1 MAFRRGLTV
10 ATLTLKGGVGH
21 AHGTVGWGR
30 VRERELERDQEKPP
44 GLAGPKPRGSKTD
57 DQSWLI
63 LSIHPS
69 TRERLKAAQ
78 HKANNRPHRKGPG
91 RLVGKNMCPSPLT
104 LIIAKIGI
112 CSAIIA
118 MSYRA

>member
-30 VRERELERDQEKPP
+30 VRERDQEKPP

-69 TRERLKAAQ
+69 TRERLKAA
-78 HKANNRPHRKGPG
+78 
-91 RLVGKNMCPSPLT
+91 
-104 LIIAKIGI
+104 
-112 CSAIIA
+112 
-118 MSYRA
+118 